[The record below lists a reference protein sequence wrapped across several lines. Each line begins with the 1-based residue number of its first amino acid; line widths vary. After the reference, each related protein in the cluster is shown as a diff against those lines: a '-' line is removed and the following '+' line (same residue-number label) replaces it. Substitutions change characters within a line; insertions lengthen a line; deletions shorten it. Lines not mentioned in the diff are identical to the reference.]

1 MRIRNKEIR
10 QRRQR
15 KEQKQKDAAREL
27 RVKYE
32 NKKPAKPAA
41 KKK

>member
-10 QRRQR
+10 QRRHR
-15 KEQKQKDAAREL
+15 TEQKEKAVAREI
-27 RVKYE
+27 RAQFE
-32 NKKPAKPAA
+32 NKKPKAPA